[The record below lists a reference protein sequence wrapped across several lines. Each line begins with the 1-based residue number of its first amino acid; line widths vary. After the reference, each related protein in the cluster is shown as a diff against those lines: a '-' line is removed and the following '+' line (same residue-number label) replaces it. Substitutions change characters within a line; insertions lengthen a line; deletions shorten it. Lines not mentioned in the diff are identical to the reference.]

1 MRIGVVNAGNIGRAL
16 ARAWLAAG
24 HDVMVAK
31 DGGQQ
36 KLDAFVAENPGAVPG
51 TPAQAAEFGDVV
63 LFSVYWP
70 RLDAVLDAVGP
81 QAGGPAGGLAGKV
94 VIDTMNPLQVS
105 GDFEHS
111 YDAAFMARTST
122 SEELQRRLPAA
133 RVVKA
138 FNTVP
143 STLLDA
149 RRWPAPEP
157 APPVLLA
164 GDDAS
169 AKAQVRT
176 LAGDAGFTALD
187 AGPLT
192 SARNIEQLNVLVH
205 LLADHQFEGAL
216 DRLAPAVLVAAGV
229 PTPAQG

>member
-24 HDVMVAK
+24 HEVMVAK
-31 DGGQQ
+31 DAGQE
-36 KLDAFVAENPGAVPG
+36 KLETFLEKNPRAVRGAPAEAAAFGE
-51 TPAQAAEFGDVV
+51 VV

-81 QAGGPAGGLAGKV
+81 VDGKV
-94 VIDTMNPLQVS
+94 VIDTMNPLRVS

-111 YDAAFMARTST
+111 YDAAFMETSST
-122 SEELQRRLPAA
+122 SEELQRRLPGA

-138 FNTVP
+138 FNTMP
-143 STLLDA
+143 STVLDA
-149 RRWPAPEP
+149 RRWPAPEST
-157 APPVLLA
+157 PPVFLA
-164 GDDAS
+164 GDDS
-169 AKAQVRT
+169 LAKAQVRT
-176 LAGDAGFTALD
+176 LAQDAGFTALD

-205 LLADHQFEGAL
+205 LLAEHQFDGAL
-216 DRLAPAVLVAAGV
+216 DRIAPAVAVAAGA
-229 PTPAQG
+229 PHRPASL

>member
-1 MRIGVVNAGNIGRAL
+1 MRIGIVNTGNIGRAL

-24 HDVMVAK
+24 HEVMVAK
-31 DGGQQ
+31 DGGQE
-36 KLDAFVAENPGAVPG
+36 KLEAFLDQNPRALRG
-51 TPAQAAEFGDVV
+51 TPAEAAEFGEVV

-81 QAGGPAGGLAGKV
+81 IDGKI

-105 GDFEHS
+105 SDFEHF
-111 YDAAFMARTST
+111 YDAGFMARSST
-122 SEELQRRLPAA
+122 SEELQRRLPGA

-138 FNTVP
+138 FNTMA
-143 STLLDA
+143 SNLLDGPP
-149 RRWPAPEP
+149 RWFASGSLPA
-157 APPVLLA
+157 VFLA

-176 LAGDAGFTALD
+176 LAQDAGLTALD

-205 LLADHQFEGAL
+205 LLADHQFDGAL
-216 DRLAPAVLVAAGV
+216 DRIAPTIAVAAGG
-229 PTPAQG
+229 PAR

>member
-1 MRIGVVNAGNIGRAL
+1 MHIGVVNAGNIGRAL

-31 DGGQQ
+31 DGGQE
-36 KLDAFVAENPGAVPG
+36 KLDAFMEQNPRAVRG
-51 TPAQAAEFGDVV
+51 TPAEAAEFGEVV

-70 RLDAVLDAVGP
+70 RLDAVLQAVGP
-81 QAGGPAGGLAGKV
+81 LAGKV
-94 VIDTMNPLQVS
+94 VIDTMNPLQVN

-111 YDAAFMARTST
+111 YDAYFMARSST
-122 SEELQRRLPAA
+122 SEELQRRLPDV

-138 FNTVP
+138 FNTMP

-149 RRWPAPEP
+149 RRWPEP
-157 APPVLLA
+157 KSVPPVFLA
-164 GDDAS
+164 GDDSS

-176 LAGDAGFTALD
+176 LAQDAGFTALD

-192 SARNIEQLNVLVH
+192 SARNIEQLNVLMH
-205 LLADHQFEGAL
+205 LLADNQFEGAL
-216 DRLAPAVLVAAGV
+216 DRIAPTVAVGGI
-229 PTPAQG
+229 PA